1 MIRQRFWFLLLMLLF
16 LPGILV
22 STNAADFDLSVTP
35 TYVKVRA
42 GESAY
47 FHISLNVLTPGFS
60 NDVYLTAFFE
70 PPSTSITFSD
80 NPLNPTGDT
89 DSVMTVRTSVY
100 TPPGVYT
107 ITIRGRDPS
116 TSQSVYVDVTLE
128 VLPPSPEFTLSI
140 SPTHQSV
147 FKGEKALFTVQASP
161 YNGFSSPI
169 YLRLLCPSCVSY
181 TFNPNP
187 MCPGA
192 VSCSCP
198 AIPCYTYTSQLRV
211 DTTSMS
217 PGNYS
222 IVVEGCSNG
231 ACSRAYASLTVKE
244 APKPEEINL
253 IVYPIMVKS
262 EPGGTFYFRVTVGI
276 PGGKSPEPLTLK
288 VSGPLGWYISRY
300 PTKLEE
306 TKYLDF
312 WVTIPKNAILG
323 TYGISVDLYRGDTLI
338 KSRSILVYVEKP
350 ITNLSLSI
358 TPREVILS
366 RDNPKAEIAI
376 YLNSTSSVEAS
387 LSVIGMPSGIS
398 YSITPKLKPG
408 ELGLLNMS
416 LKGAKP
422 GDYKVTISASG
433 GGTVA
438 ISSLL
443 VRVKAP
449 TITSTSIATTK
460 RPEVVTITKTIS
472 ALQTVTITQ
481 VPSSQA
487 IASPVV
493 LGGIFILL
501 VAILVVAILSLFRR
515 GSQVGGAATAPAEAG

>member
-1 MIRQRFWFLLLMLLF
+1 MISQRLWLLLLMLLF
-16 LPGILV
+16 LPSILV
-22 STNAADFDLSVTP
+22 LTNAADFDLSITP

-140 SPTHQSV
+140 SPSHKTV

-161 YNGFSSPI
+161 HNGFSSPI

-198 AIPCYTYTSQLRV
+198 AIPCYTYTSQLSI
-211 DTTSMS
+211 DTAGMS

-222 IVVEGCSNG
+222 IVVEGCNDG

-253 IVYPIMVKS
+253 IVYPITVKS
-262 EPGGTFYFRVTVGI
+262 KPGGTFYFRVTVGI

-323 TYGISVDLYRGDTLI
+323 TYGISVDLYREDTLI

-350 ITNLSLSI
+350 ATNLSLAVA
-358 TPREVILS
+358 PREVILS
-366 RDNPKAEIAI
+366 EDNPKAEVAI

-387 LSVIGMPSGIS
+387 LSVIGIPSGIS

-416 LKGAKP
+416 LKGAEP
-422 GDYKVTISASG
+422 GDYRVTISASG
-433 GGTVA
+433 GGTLA
-438 ISSLL
+438 TSSLL
-443 VRVKAP
+443 VKVRTP
-449 TITSTSIATTK
+449 TATSSIATTK
-460 RPEVVTITKTIS
+460 KPEVVTITKTVS

-501 VAILVVAILSLFRR
+501 VAILVVTILSLLRR
-515 GSQVGGAATAPAEAG
+515 GGHGGVAAAPVEAG